1 MVHFDKQMI
10 WLFGVSPIDTV
21 AEKAVSVVDFDS
33 PQRVHSTSLMSCVQQ
48 MLVCCLVVSCVVGHF
63 SSCWTFVLSV
73 CIMVMPKPS
82 RFKHLS
88 VDIFF
93 KVFSY
98 WYLCVVLT
106 FIFLM
111 RNIFSRACWP
121 LVYLMKCLV
130 GRFLLFVIFSETQNF
145 RFQ

>member
-1 MVHFDKQMI
+1 M
-10 WLFGVSPIDTV
+10 
-21 AEKAVSVVDFDS
+21 
-33 PQRVHSTSLMSCVQQ
+33 
-48 MLVCCLVVSCVVGHF
+48 
-63 SSCWTFVLSV
+63 LSV
-73 CIMVMPKPS
+73 CVMVMPKPF

-111 RNIFSRACWP
+111 RNIFSRACRP
-121 LVYLMKCLV
+121 FVYLMKCLV
-130 GRFLLFVIFSETQNF
+130 GRFLLFVIFYEAQNF